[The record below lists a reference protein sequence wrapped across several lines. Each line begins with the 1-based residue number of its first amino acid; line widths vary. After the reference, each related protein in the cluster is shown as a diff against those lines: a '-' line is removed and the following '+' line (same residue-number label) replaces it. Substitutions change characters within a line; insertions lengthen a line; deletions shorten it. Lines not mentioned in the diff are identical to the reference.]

1 MSIPAGNPYREIS
14 SGEMLKHFLE
24 DMEITPYRLAKE
36 TEISHATIS
45 RILSGDA
52 RITPAIALRFS
63 AFFENSAQF
72 WLNCQNTWDLANARK
87 ALKKSIKKIRP
98 YSSLTLHEV

>member
-1 MSIPAGNPYREIS
+1 MSIPAGKPYREIS

-24 DMEITPYRLAKE
+24 DMEITPYRLSKE

-45 RILSGDA
+45 RILSDEG

-72 WLNCQNTWDLANARK
+72 WLNCQNLWDLANVSK
-87 ALKKSIKKIRP
+87 DVKKSIKKIRP
-98 YSSLTLHEV
+98 YSSLTLHAV